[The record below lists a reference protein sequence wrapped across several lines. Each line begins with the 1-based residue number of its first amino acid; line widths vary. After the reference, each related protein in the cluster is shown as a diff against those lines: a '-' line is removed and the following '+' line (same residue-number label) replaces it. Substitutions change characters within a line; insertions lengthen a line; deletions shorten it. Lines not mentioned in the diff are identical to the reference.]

1 MNQNRNT
8 PPDPRDYDM
17 YSAFRTKEK
26 GEARRQQRQTKKS
39 SYFDSYAHRAEE
51 EQKAARE
58 ARRRQAQADAAY
70 RRQYEEPQNQVR
82 QNPAAPNR
90 GGQGQNRIT
99 YGQGLS
105 NPSRPRVRTE
115 VPLPGETPTP
125 RRSKRNTAAQNYG
138 TRVQNDGDDAYRYG
152 YHSSY
157 RTSDGRILDGFDA
170 KGRPIYREETASGG
184 AAVVRRTEFA
194 PEAADDYRPP
204 RRIRVETLAD
214 TDTKPFPFKIVLT
227 VVFCTALV
235 MAVLYSY
242 MRLNEYTNTLSYLSY
257 QLSGLR
263 SETNT
268 LQAELV
274 RREDLLSIE
283 QTAAEILGMVKT
295 DVLTKKYVTI
305 ENEDK
310 TEVVSKLEEEAKK
323 RTSVEIDLNT
333 GKPINPQEG
342 GSGYIPPKPVI
353 PETEAP
359 VTEVPETDAP
369 TEDTAPADT
378 QPADTTEEN
387 S

>member
-1 MNQNRNT
+1 MNRNT

-17 YSAFRTKEK
+17 YSAFRTKER
-26 GEARRQQRQTKKS
+26 GEARRQRTQQKKS
-39 SYFDSYAHRAEE
+39 SYFDAYAHRAEE
-51 EQKAARE
+51 EQNARRE
-58 ARRRQAQADAAY
+58 AQRRRMQVQ
-70 RRQYEEPQNQVR
+70 QQNPQNPGQ
-82 QNPAAPNR
+82 NR
-90 GGQGQNRIT
+90 GAAQNRIT
-99 YGQGLS
+99 YGQGQTGS
-105 NPSRPRVRTE
+105 ARPRVRTE
-115 VPLPGETPTP
+115 VPLPTDPP
-125 RRSKRNTAAQNYG
+125 ARRTGKAGTQPQNYG
-138 TRVQNDGDDAYRYG
+138 TRVQNDGEEAYRYG

-170 KGRPIYREETASGG
+170 KGRPIYREEGASGG
-184 AAVVRRTEFA
+184 AAVIRRTEFA
-194 PEAADDYRPP
+194 PEAAENYRPP

-214 TDTKPFPFKIVLT
+214 TDTKPFPFRIVIT

-242 MRLNEYTNTLSYLSY
+242 MKLNEYTNTLSSLSY
-257 QLSGLR
+257 QLSSLR

-283 QTAAEILGMVKT
+283 QTAAEVLGMVKT

-323 RTSVEIDLNT
+323 RTSVEIDLDT
-333 GKPINPQEG
+333 GKPLTQQEG
-342 GSGYIPPKPVI
+342 GSSYIPPKQNT
-353 PETEAP
+353 PETAAP
-359 VTEVPETDAP
+359 IPAAPDTDVPS
-369 TEDTAPADT
+369 EDTAAAAEDMTDTADT
-378 QPADTTEEN
+378 AGEN